1 MPEVEPSAAVEGH
14 RDDVPETSRQGAWSR
29 CTRRVLADLWI
40 RPENG
45 IPALDGLRGFASV
58 IVVAYHCALF
68 LGFYT
73 ETNIQEGRFPALR
86 AGFNGFWSGIDIF
99 FVLSGFL
106 IGRILILDLLGLDR
120 IRWRKFFIRRSFRIF
135 PAYYLV
141 LIASLFV
148 LAPTQ
153 PGLIKF
159 LYLGASWDTLA
170 SGAWTN
176 FVYLNNY
183 LLDPLEPNILSWGWS
198 LCVEEHFYAL
208 LPPYLWLAFR
218 TSSPAGRL
226 LLLSGGILLPVL
238 LRTLAFIRDP
248 ELKILDGLYYHSH
261 NRFDEIFVGVVIAYC
276 SVVYAD
282 RLRSS
287 VQRAGHWIPTLG
299 IVFIAVVWTAGGLQ
313 KQGAFVVVGQFLLMA
328 IGSGLL
334 LLNGLYL
341 DNPVSRFF
349 AHRAWYP
356 LARTSYGT
364 YLLHPFVMFGL
375 LTVFRGPV
383 ATGSLGL
390 GGTVLLSIATL
401 LVTSILTAAMFVL
414 LERPMLDRGARL
426 SQRFAGVPQSPA
438 RPSPA
443 IR

>member
-1 MPEVEPSAAVEGH
+1 MPEAEESATVGVQP
-14 RDDVPETSRQGAWSR
+14 DGASGASSGAGWR
-29 CTRRVLADLWI
+29 RRVLTDLWI
-40 RPENG
+40 RPENA

-73 ETNIQEGRFPALR
+73 EAIIQEGRFPVLR
-86 AGFNGFWSGIDIF
+86 ASFNGFWSGIDIF

-106 IGRILILDLLGLDR
+106 IGRILILDLLDFDR

-141 LIASLFV
+141 LLMSLFV

-153 PGLIKF
+153 PGLIRF

-176 FVYLNNY
+176 FLYLNNY
-183 LLDPLEPNILSWGWS
+183 LLDPREPDILSWGWS

-208 LPPYLWLAFR
+208 LPPFLWLVFR
-218 TSSPAGRL
+218 APSRPARL
-226 LLLSGGILLPVL
+226 LLLSVGILLPVL
-238 LRTLAFIRDP
+238 FRTLAFVRDP
-248 ELKILDGLYYHSH
+248 DLKILDGLYYYSH
-261 NRFDEIFVGVVIAYC
+261 ARFDEIFVGVVIAYC
-276 SVVYAD
+276 SVTYAD
-282 RLRSS
+282 RLRDS
-287 VQRAGHWIPTLG
+287 VRRAGPWVPTLG
-299 IVFIAVVWTAGGLQ
+299 IIFIGIVWIAGGLQ
-313 KQGAFVVVGQFLLMA
+313 KQGGFVVIGQFLLMA
-328 IGSGLL
+328 LGSGLL

-375 LTVFRGPV
+375 LTVFRGPY
-383 ATGSLGL
+383 APGSLGL
-390 GGTVLLSIATL
+390 GGTLLLSVATL
-401 LVTSILTAAMFVL
+401 LVTSLLTAAMFVL
-414 LERPMLDRGARL
+414 LERPLLDRGARL
-426 SQRFAGVPQSPA
+426 SQRFASVSGPPPG
-438 RPSPA
+438 RPGA
-443 IR
+443 TRR